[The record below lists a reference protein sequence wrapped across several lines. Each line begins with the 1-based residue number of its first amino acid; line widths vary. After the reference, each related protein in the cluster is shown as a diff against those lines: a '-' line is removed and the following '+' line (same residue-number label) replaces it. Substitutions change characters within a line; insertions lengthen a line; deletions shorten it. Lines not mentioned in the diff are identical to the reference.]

1 VQAFTIGFAEK
12 EYDETEVAASARHFG
27 VEHHVLTGDTDLL
40 KLLPDVVRHYG
51 EPSADKSVLPTML
64 VCELT
69 RAHVK
74 VALSGDGGDEAFA
87 GYPKHRLARWQR
99 HLPAMMPGGFRERW
113 TLESM
118 RGEGW
123 QRSKAMS
130 QLRRALLPETPSL
143 FSGSSLRECS
153 GSGSQLET
161 LRKESEPFH
170 RTCQAVLERRMKP

>member
-1 VQAFTIGFAEK
+1 
-12 EYDETEVAASARHFG
+12 
-27 VEHHVLTGDTDLL
+27 
-40 KLLPDVVRHYG
+40 
-51 EPSADKSVLPTML
+51 ML

-87 GYPKHRLARWQR
+87 GYSKHRLARWQR
-99 HLPAMMPGGFRERW
+99 HLPAMAPGGFRERW

-130 QLRRALLPETPSL
+130 QLRRALLAETPSL
-143 FSGSSLRECS
+143 FSGEFFTGVFWQRITT
-153 GSGSQLET
+153 ET
-161 LRKESEPFH
+161 LRKGKRILSY
-170 RTCQAVLERRMKP
+170 RTCQAVLERSDGAPGAHSILG